1 LRDVRNELVSL
12 AAARADYGV
21 VLAGKPLTVDEAAT
35 WALRER
41 LRRARNWSHTPAIS
55 REPPGIAMA
64 AE

>member
-1 LRDVRNELVSL
+1 M
-12 AAARADYGV
+12 
-21 VLAGKPLTVDEAAT
+21 LAGKPLTVDEAAT

-55 REPPGIAMA
+55 RGPLGIAMA

>member
-1 LRDVRNELVSL
+1 
-12 AAARADYGV
+12 V

-41 LRRARNWSHTPAIS
+41 LRRARNWPRTPAIS
-55 REPPGIAMA
+55 RGPLGIVMA